1 MKKGDLVIVVVLCI
15 TLLLG
20 GAGGFALGR
29 ATAPARGGDLT
40 QETEL
45 SVEDASDSGAGSESR
60 DSNEIAQAAEE
71 SAPEASKAALEE
83 APESDSKDAETTAAE
98 ESEEPAEEETEQAE
112 EAAEQQESE
121 AAVTA
126 GLIDAADEEYYFPH
140 HDDAEEFNFEVGEH
154 ADVEEKTVD
163 PVFLANPSLRE
174 AELPDGVA
182 STLYG
187 KNHDD
192 CQMQIVILGDS
203 QFGNFLGYDGMAYML
218 SQKLK
223 ANVYNLAVGGTSISL
238 EPNGRRDSEGWD
250 SSCGVGMAKI
260 ICGEVSGEFLTYNH
274 MYQYNVLKSCDFSKT
289 DLFILEYGVND
300 FFQKAPTYVQDDA
313 SNIKTVAGGLEEA
326 IVLLRVYYPD
336 AAIMV
341 CTPGYTQFFEAGTGA
356 YIGDV
361 NTLNNGVNTLQR
373 YIQTISNIASTHTA
387 TSVMNAY
394 EEVNINGYN
403 AKEMLMDGIHMTV
416 EGRKRYVSVLSHKIL
431 LSLGYSLPEGVDPDD
446 IDWVSQ
452 KQE

>member
-1 MKKGDLVIVVVLCI
+1 MKKGDLVIVVVLCV

-29 ATAPARGGDLT
+29 ATASVGSKSSEGT
-40 QETEL
+40 EVSVQE
-45 SVEDASDSGAGSESR
+45 DSEPEAGAKLQ
-60 DSNEIAQAAEE
+60 DSNSIASAANENAAEAPEPSEAASEGSGDTKEE
-71 SAPEASKAALEE
+71 SA
-83 APESDSKDAETTAAE
+83 AAE
-98 ESEEPAEEETEQAE
+98 DAAEPEDEPQEEQKEQESEEPVKEET
-112 EAAEQQESE
+112 
-121 AAVTA
+121 
-126 GLIDAADEEYYFPH
+126 GLIDAADEEYNFPH
-140 HDDAEEFNFEVGEH
+140 HDEEEEFNFEVGEH
-154 ADVEEKTVD
+154 ADVEEKVVD

-187 KNHDD
+187 KNNDD

-223 ANVYNLAVGGTSISL
+223 ANVYNLAVGGTSVSL

-326 IVLLRVYYPD
+326 IVLLRVNYPD
-336 AAIMV
+336 ASIMV

-361 NTLNNGVNTLQR
+361 NTLNNGINTLQR

-403 AKEMLMDGIHMTV
+403 AKDMLMDGIHMTV

-431 LSLGYSLPEGVDPDD
+431 LSLGYNLPEGVDPDD

-452 KQE
+452 KSE